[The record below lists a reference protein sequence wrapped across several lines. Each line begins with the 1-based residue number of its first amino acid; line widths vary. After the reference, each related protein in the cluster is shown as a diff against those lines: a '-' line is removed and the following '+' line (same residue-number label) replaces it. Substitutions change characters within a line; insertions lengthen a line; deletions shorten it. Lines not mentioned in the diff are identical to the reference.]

1 MSSLFLNT
9 QTMFYS
15 TLSLPKNTTQ
25 VYIKW
30 RLSHTQETCMWQ
42 LPNAQYHSAHPPHE
56 TSFTTQW
63 TPSKNGNLFLFSTKG
78 FFKLCYSCL
87 FSPKGVAVQ
96 GVRAEGWG
104 MELAALPQMERDAAN
119 PVFAFLM
126 PHLPL
131 CQLRFKYFTL
141 FPICTYHCFLLDFQG
156 EHSLA
161 FEILNS

>member
-15 TLSLPKNTTQ
+15 TLSLPKNTTSSEGFHIHRRH
-25 VYIKW
+25 VCDNCPM
-30 RLSHTQETCMWQ
+30 RSPTLHTRPTRPVSPHNGHHPKMDI
-42 LPNAQYHSAHPPHE
+42 YSFSAPR
-56 TSFTTQW
+56 
-63 TPSKNGNLFLFSTKG
+63 G

-161 FEILNS
+161 FEILSS